1 MHGWIF
7 PTIVLGMSDP
17 EKLLAEIEAFL
28 TRTGMNATEF
38 GIRSKRDRAIVF
50 RLREGKDVRTATASE
65 LRRFMETYRRP
76 LADTPKKAHRSAAL
90 A

>member
-1 MHGWIF
+1 
-7 PTIVLGMSDP
+7 MSTKRDP
-17 EKLLAEIEAFL
+17 QKLLEEIEAFL

-38 GIRSKRDRAIVF
+38 GLRAKGDGFVVG
-50 RLREGKDVRTATASE
+50 RLRQGKDVRSGTASE

-76 LADTPKKAHRSAAL
+76 LPETCDRRPRSAAH

>member
-1 MHGWIF
+1 
-7 PTIVLGMSDP
+7 MSDP

-65 LRRFMETYRRP
+65 LRRFMETYPRP
-76 LADTPKKAHRSAAL
+76 LQVAGRKPARSAAH